1 MASISVRNG
10 NRMESSNSWHRCAN
24 DTADF
29 LYTRNRDHMRKSF
42 NIWLRAQICE
52 NHEKTGIQISW
63 HCPFKLQSYGREKT
77 RWSIYFIICSS
88 QLISNSAHLWGL
100 PVFLWQQCAYE
111 YTYIWRSQAGRPRCP
126 GTWAGAAHETGP
138 SQTDPSPIPNTDD
151 RLAEVG
157 WTDLNRGRH
166 HRYTKQCWSSDELNK
181 LSLRQYFFE
190 ALKRI
195 SHNKTNRQCH
205 LKASKQSRNHVL
217 VIYEQ
222 DVFITTDKT
231 KTTTYSIKYVYVCI
245 M

>member
-1 MASISVRNG
+1 MKKQGYKFPDTVPLNYKVMEERKHVDLSILLFALL
-10 NRMESSNSWHRCAN
+10 NSFPTVHTYEAYRFFF
-24 DTADF
+24 D
-29 LYTRNRDHMRKSF
+29 
-42 NIWLRAQICE
+42 
-52 NHEKTGIQISW
+52 
-63 HCPFKLQSYGREKT
+63 
-77 RWSIYFIICSS
+77 
-88 QLISNSAHLWGL
+88 NSARMNILTFGAVRPVGPVALALGQGPHTRLAPVKLTLLL
-100 PVFLWQQCAYE
+100 PNKDNRL
-111 YTYIWRSQAGRPRCP
+111 
-126 GTWAGAAHETGP
+126 AHETGP
-138 SQTDPSPIPNTDD
+138 SQTDPFPIPNKDD
-151 RLAEVG
+151 RSAEVG

-217 VIYEQ
+217 VVYEQ

>member
-138 SQTDPSPIPNTDD
+138 SQTDPSPTKQGQQVSIRDWPQSN
-151 RLAEVG
+151 
-157 WTDLNRGRH
+157 WPFS
-166 HRYTKQCWSSDELNK
+166 YTKQR
-181 LSLRQYFFE
+181 RQISRGGLDWFE
-190 ALKRI
+190 Q
-195 SHNKTNRQCH
+195 RQAPPIH
-205 LKASKQSRNHVL
+205 ETVL
-217 VIYEQ
+217 VQ
-222 DVFITTDKT
+222 RRVK
-231 KTTTYSIKYVYVCI
+231 
-245 M
+245 